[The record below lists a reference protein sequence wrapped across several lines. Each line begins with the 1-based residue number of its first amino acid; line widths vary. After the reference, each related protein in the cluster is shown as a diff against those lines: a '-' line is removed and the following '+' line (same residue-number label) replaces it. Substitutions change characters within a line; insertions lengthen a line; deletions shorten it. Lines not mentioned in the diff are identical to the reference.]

1 MLFFVW
7 SSGRAKKLDEH
18 LHKLS
23 KYSEGI
29 PSKKQQRNEQL
40 TNERLG
46 GSRTQIHRGPSDL
59 VTQKIEERL
68 KNSTLNKR
76 VRTSVAETRVCN

>member
-1 MLFFVW
+1 MLFFVLT
-7 SSGRAKKLDEH
+7 SGRAKKFDEY
-18 LHKLS
+18 LHKLT

-59 VTQKIEERL
+59 VTQKTEERP
-68 KNSTLNKR
+68 KNSTFNKR

>member
-1 MLFFVW
+1 M
-7 SSGRAKKLDEH
+7 
-18 LHKLS
+18 HKLS
-23 KYSEGI
+23 KFSEGMI
-29 PSKKQQRNEQL
+29 SKKQQRNDQL

-46 GSRTQIHRGPSDL
+46 GSSMKMGTQIHRGPSDP
-59 VTQKIEERL
+59 VTQKIEERP